1 MALVKTSRIA
11 ANGKPRKLPPP
22 QKPTAPKRA
31 PQPGAARPS
40 AAQPNAARNDH
51 AKAAEG
57 IAAATEQLAA
67 GVAEAASA
75 AAELRGA
82 MVEIAAGAEEAAGAS
97 QAQHGAIR
105 TIVGTLNTARNEAD
119 LCERRTA
126 NVELVL
132 AETAAQIT
140 GAVRAI
146 EQNAARQQEN
156 VAVIQ
161 ELARR
166 AEAIGEITLSVSR
179 ISDQT
184 NLLALNAAI
193 EAARA
198 GDQGRGFAVV
208 AEEVRTLAENSEKN
222 AGLVLG
228 FARDIQRDVVQIVQA
243 VAGAAEIAVAGA
255 KTGGAVVETLEA
267 MRQEMALT
275 AEAAKEILSAANE
288 IGRAASEAQ
297 AGAGQ
302 VASASQE
309 QSAAAEEV
317 QKAVQ
322 EQAVSL
328 DQGQQAARALAKL
341 AQSLQLGESAELGS
355 AVRQIGA
362 AAEELSA
369 TIQELSGAA
378 GQIML
383 AVEQIDRGAQLQ
395 ASATEQSSAALT
407 QIERSAKTALNR
419 AQGATDRV
427 NRLSVS
433 LNAGRAAV
441 SALTDGIVGGLAQTE
456 ASLGQIENLE
466 QAARRIDKIVDKIAL
481 VAVQTT
487 MLAVSGAIEA
497 ARAGEAGRGFALV
510 SGDIR
515 ALAQESGESADQV
528 KDTVR
533 NIIEQIGSVRRNLE
547 HLTESGAAEA
557 EKNRQLFAAL
567 DRVEGDLA
575 ALASANLSIQRGAQS
590 IDAAVAETLNGTKQ
604 IAEAAAEAGQAARQA
619 AVASAEQARGAEDL
633 AAAIEE
639 IASLAD
645 HLNSADA

>member
-11 ANGKPRKLPPP
+11 ANGKPQRLPAP
-22 QKPTAPKRA
+22 QKRRQAAAQPDAAR
-31 PQPGAARPS
+31 PGAA
-40 AAQPNAARNDH
+40 QNDH
-51 AKAAEG
+51 VKAAER

-82 MVEIAAGAEEAAGAS
+82 MAQIAAGAEEASGAL

-105 TIVGTLNTARNEAD
+105 TIVGNLNSARNEAD

-146 EQNAARQQEN
+146 EQNAARQQAN

-166 AEAIGEITLSVSR
+166 AEAIGEITLTVSR

-208 AEEVRTLAENSEKN
+208 AEEVRTLAEHSEKN

-228 FARDIQRDVVQIVQA
+228 FARDIQRDVGEIVQA

-275 AEAAKEILSAANE
+275 AQAAKEILSAATE

-317 QKAVQ
+317 KKAVQ
-322 EQAVSL
+322 EQAVAL
-328 DQGQQAARALAKL
+328 DQVQQAARALAKL
-341 AQSLQLGESAELGS
+341 AQSLQLGGAEN
-355 AVRQIGA
+355 AVQQIGA

-383 AVEQIDRGAQLQ
+383 ALEQIDRGAQLQ

-427 NRLSVS
+427 SRLSVS

-441 SALTDGIVGGLAQTE
+441 NALTDGIIGGLAQTE
-456 ASLGQIENLE
+456 ASLGQIEKLE

-487 MLAVSGAIEA
+487 MLAVSGAVEA

-515 ALAQESGESADQV
+515 ALAQEAGESADQV

-557 EKNRQLFAAL
+557 EKNRQLFTAL

-645 HLNSADA
+645 HLNSANA

>member
-11 ANGKPRKLPPP
+11 ANGKPQRLPAP
-22 QKPTAPKRA
+22 QKRRQA
-31 PQPGAARPS
+31 
-40 AAQPNAARNDH
+40 AAQPNAAQPGAAQNDH
-51 AKAAEG
+51 AKAAER

-82 MVEIAAGAEEAAGAS
+82 MAQIAAGAEQASGAS

-105 TIVGTLNTARNEAD
+105 TIVGTLNSARNEAD

-166 AEAIGEITLSVSR
+166 AEAIGEITLTVSR

-228 FARDIQRDVVQIVQA
+228 FARDIQRDVGEIVQA

-275 AEAAKEILSAANE
+275 AEAAKEILSAATE

-341 AQSLQLGESAELGS
+341 AQSLQLGGAGN
-355 AVRQIGA
+355 AVQQIGA

-427 NRLSVS
+427 SRLSVS

-441 SALTDGIVGGLAQTE
+441 NALTDGIIGGLAQTE

-487 MLAVSGAIEA
+487 MLAVSGAVEA

-515 ALAQESGESADQV
+515 ALAQEAGESADQV

-557 EKNRQLFAAL
+557 EKNRQLFTAL

-645 HLNSADA
+645 HLNSANA

>member
-1 MALVKTSRIA
+1 
-11 ANGKPRKLPPP
+11 
-22 QKPTAPKRA
+22 
-31 PQPGAARPS
+31 
-40 AAQPNAARNDH
+40 
-51 AKAAEG
+51 
-57 IAAATEQLAA
+57 
-67 GVAEAASA
+67 
-75 AAELRGA
+75 
-82 MVEIAAGAEEAAGAS
+82 
-97 QAQHGAIR
+97 
-105 TIVGTLNTARNEAD
+105 
-119 LCERRTA
+119 
-126 NVELVL
+126 
-132 AETAAQIT
+132 
-140 GAVRAI
+140 
-146 EQNAARQQEN
+146 
-156 VAVIQ
+156 
-161 ELARR
+161 
-166 AEAIGEITLSVSR
+166 
-179 ISDQT
+179 
-184 NLLALNAAI
+184 
-193 EAARA
+193 
-198 GDQGRGFAVV
+198 
-208 AEEVRTLAENSEKN
+208 
-222 AGLVLG
+222 VLG
-228 FARDIQRDVVQIVQA
+228 FARDIQRDVGQIVQA
-243 VAGAAEIAVAGA
+243 VAEGAEIAIAGS

-275 AEAAKEILSAANE
+275 AEAAKEILSAATE
-288 IGRAASEAQ
+288 IGRAAGEAQ

-341 AQSLQLGESAELGS
+341 AQSLQAGDAGN
-355 AVRQIGA
+355 AVQQIGA

-395 ASATEQSSAALT
+395 ASATEQSSVALT

-427 NRLSVS
+427 SRLSVS

-441 SALTDGIVGGLAQTE
+441 TALTDGIIGGLALTE

-487 MLAVSGAIEA
+487 MLAVSGAVEA

-515 ALAQESGESADQV
+515 ALAQEAGESADQV

-567 DRVEGDLA
+567 DRVEGDLT

-633 AAAIEE
+633 AAAGGGVAARAAPRENQK
-639 IASLAD
+639 D
-645 HLNSADA
+645 RGRPGG